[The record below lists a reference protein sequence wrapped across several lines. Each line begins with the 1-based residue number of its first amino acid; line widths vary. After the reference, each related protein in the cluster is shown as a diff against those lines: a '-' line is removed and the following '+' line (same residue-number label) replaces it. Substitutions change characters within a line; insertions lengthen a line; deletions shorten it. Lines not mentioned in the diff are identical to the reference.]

1 MRRIVLLLLALMV
14 PSAAVAGPPA
24 EKAKAPEATKAK
36 AAAKAKAPQIQT
48 SESGLKWKVL
58 KEGTGRKPNT
68 GETVVVHYTG
78 WLTDGKK
85 FDSSVDRD
93 KPFLFVLGQGM
104 VIPGWDE
111 GVSKMRVGDKYQLII
126 PPELGYGKRGA
137 GNTIPPDSTLIF
149 DVELLGVR

>member
-1 MRRIVLLLLALMV
+1 MRRLILSVALLIPAG
-14 PSAAVAGPPA
+14 AFAGPPA
-24 EKAKAPEATKAK
+24 ETPKKEAAAPKK
-36 AAAKAKAPQIQT
+36 AAKAEAKVYS

-58 KEGTGRKPNT
+58 KEGAGRLPNT

-93 KPFLFVLGQGM
+93 KPFLFVLGQGQ

-111 GVSKMRVGDKYQLII
+111 GVAKMKVGSKFQLII

-137 GNTIPPDSTLIF
+137 GGVIPPNSTLIF
-149 DVELLGVR
+149 DVELLGVK

>member
-1 MRRIVLLLLALMV
+1 MRRLVLALTLLI
-14 PSAAVAGPPA
+14 PAAAVAGPPA

-93 KPFLFVLGQGM
+93 KPFMFVLGQGM

-111 GVSKMRVGDKYQLII
+111 GVSKMRVGDKFQLII

-137 GNTIPPDSTLIF
+137 GNIIPPDSTLIF
-149 DVELLGVR
+149 DVELLGVK